1 MDRESELLL
10 LEMQLE
16 DLNQLVAGNDAMNCN
31 GDRSDYDVS
40 LELLRQDLI
49 DRITAHKDRALCSS
63 IACALNRDHPA
74 LEHQREMENS
84 ALQDREMALSLDQ
97 DPTTARTAGQDP
109 HNQQEHLLDDET
121 LVKLAMRYNS
131 EEAGMSILGFDN
143 DDASDTSPAAATR
156 RALKQAAITRQCT
169 ACQDNFKICDIARAP
184 CSHEY
189 CGECLGAIFTGA
201 IGDEAYYPPRC
212 CRQTIP
218 LEKVRMFLPADIA
231 QDFQAKVPELETKD
245 RTYCHVPNCSAWI
258 SPDHI
263 VNGTGTCDCPADE
276 GTQQLLE
283 VARGQRWQRCYQ
295 CRRVIELNTGCY
307 HITCRCG
314 AHFCYVCGEP
324 WKTCECPHWS
334 EANLLARAEQVF
346 DRGNNQ
352 ADGPN
357 AAAGHIAAPANI
369 PAAAVTPE
377 PRPDPFARV
386 YQEVRREREVRR
398 IAEELRAN
406 HDCYHEKWRFIN
418 GSHDCEEC
426 GHTLPRYIF
435 ECRGCRMRACWRCR
449 RHRL

>member
-1 MDRESELLL
+1 MKAVWTDISWTDVTLSFAVKYHVVRARLPAISRRHPRTAAKFSFHYQLHCVLLNKHSHSHIAATSRLTQTLSIMDRESELLL

-263 VNGTGTCDCPADE
+263 VNGTGTCPSCGAETCVTCKAETHQGDCPADE

-307 HITCRCG
+307 HIT
-314 AHFCYVCGEP
+314 
-324 WKTCECPHWS
+324 S
-334 EANLLARAEQVF
+334 VF
-346 DRGNNQ
+346 SSRWLMIHN
-352 ADGPN
+352 
-357 AAAGHIAAPANI
+357 
-369 PAAAVTPE
+369 
-377 PRPDPFARV
+377 R
-386 YQEVRREREVRR
+386 
-398 IAEELRAN
+398 
-406 HDCYHEKWRFIN
+406 
-418 GSHDCEEC
+418 
-426 GHTLPRYIF
+426 
-435 ECRGCRMRACWRCR
+435 
-449 RHRL
+449 

>member
-16 DLNQLVAGNDAMNCN
+16 DLNQLVAGHDAMDCN

-40 LELLRQDLI
+40 LELLKQDLI
-49 DRITAHKDRALCSS
+49 DPITAHKDRALCSS
-63 IACALNRDHPA
+63 IACALDRDHRA
-74 LEHQREMENS
+74 LEHQREVENS
-84 ALQDREMALSLDQ
+84 ALRDREMALSLDQ
-97 DPTTARTAGQDP
+97 DPTTARIAGQDR
-109 HNQQEHLLDDET
+109 HNQQEHPLDDET

-143 DDASDTSPAAATR
+143 DDANDTSPAAATR
-156 RALKQAAITRQCT
+156 HAFKQAAITRQCT
-169 ACQDNFKICDIARAP
+169 ACQENFKIRDIARAP

-189 CGECLGAIFTGA
+189 CGDCLGAIFTGA

-263 VNGTGTCDCPADE
+263 VNGTGTCPSCGAGTCVTCKAETHQGDCPADE

-307 HITCRCG
+307 HIT
-314 AHFCYVCGEP
+314 
-324 WKTCECPHWS
+324 S
-334 EANLLARAEQVF
+334 VF
-346 DRGNNQ
+346 SFRWLMIHN
-352 ADGPN
+352 
-357 AAAGHIAAPANI
+357 
-369 PAAAVTPE
+369 
-377 PRPDPFARV
+377 R
-386 YQEVRREREVRR
+386 
-398 IAEELRAN
+398 
-406 HDCYHEKWRFIN
+406 
-418 GSHDCEEC
+418 
-426 GHTLPRYIF
+426 
-435 ECRGCRMRACWRCR
+435 
-449 RHRL
+449 